1 MARSTNTIEK
11 SIADSIESIN
21 PSVDTSRGPIPEIF
35 IIPQAAQLRGAELLL
50 DNLSHL
56 YSLRYILTRDITSL
70 QLYGENHGIRQ
81 DPGTPARGNCTFFTY
96 SRLREGETTVIP
108 AGTVVTT
115 TDSSVAF
122 QTRRTAYIYGD
133 RVDTYY
139 NSTTRRY
146 EILIPVEGL
155 GTGEE
160 FEVPAY
166 RIRNLRNSIDGI
178 DGVENRTRISGSIEA
193 ETNASFGKRIQ
204 NKFNGT
210 ALGSGSGLQQ
220 LVENY
225 DPSRV
230 EDVALVF
237 STDETLFKRWTRRPA
252 WDVYVIGEDAEEET
266 DTFTGTGSVD
276 EFQLQNVPVISI
288 SEVLVNN
295 IPVAYTLEKD
305 TTNQT
310 SDSSSAEDKLKLLAP
325 PASGDEITCTY
336 EYDKLMP
343 DVQTYIDTA
352 GRDLYEADILVRK
365 AIDVPLSVTIEI
377 QVLSSFDTTQ
387 AISDTFSVASAY
399 LNPLSYVE
407 DNVFYPEDLR
417 NNIAGSVGGLS
428 QVIITEFRRK
438 ESSTLLYD
446 AIEFLA
452 IEYPTADDLDITI
465 IARQ

>member
-21 PSVDTSRGPIPEIF
+21 PSIDTSRGPIPEIF

-50 DNLSHL
+50 DDLNRR
-56 YSLRYILTRDITSL
+56 YSLLYVLTRNISAL
-70 QLYGENHGIRQ
+70 QLYGENHGIRK
-81 DPGTPARGNCTFFTY
+81 DAGTPARGNCTFYTY
-96 SRLREGETTVIP
+96 SRLREGEVTVIP

-115 TDSSVAF
+115 ADSSIAY

-133 RVDTYY
+133 RIDTYY

-146 EILIPVEGL
+146 EILVPVEGL

-166 RIRNLRNSIDGI
+166 RIRNLRNTIDGI
-178 DGVENRTRISGSIEA
+178 DGVENRARIKGSVEA
-193 ETNASFGKRIQ
+193 ETNAKFGKRIQ

-210 ALGSGSGLQQ
+210 ALGSGSGLKQ

-230 EDVALVF
+230 EAVSLVF
-237 STDETLFKRWTRRPA
+237 STDESLFKRWTRRAA
-252 WDVYVIGEDAEEET
+252 WDVYIIGEDAQEET
-266 DTFTGTGSVD
+266 DTFTGTGTVD
-276 EFQLQNVPVISI
+276 EFQIQNVPVLSI

-305 TTNQT
+305 TTEQT
-310 SDSSSAEDKLKLLAP
+310 SNSSSAQDKVKLLAP
-325 PASGDEITCTY
+325 PASGDEIVVTY
-336 EYDKLMP
+336 EYDKLIS

-352 GRDLYEADILVRK
+352 GRDLYDADILTRK
-365 AIDVPLSVTIEI
+365 SIEVPIKVTIEI

-387 AISDTFSVASAY
+387 AISDTFAVASNY
-399 LNPLSYVE
+399 LNPQQYVE
-407 DNVFYPEDLR
+407 DSILFPEDLR
-417 NNIAGSVGGLS
+417 TTIGGSVGGLS
-428 QVIITEFRRK
+428 QVIISEFRRK
-438 ESSTLLYD
+438 SSSTLLYD
-446 AIEFLA
+446 AIELSA
-452 IEYPTADDLDITI
+452 IEYPTAADADIEI